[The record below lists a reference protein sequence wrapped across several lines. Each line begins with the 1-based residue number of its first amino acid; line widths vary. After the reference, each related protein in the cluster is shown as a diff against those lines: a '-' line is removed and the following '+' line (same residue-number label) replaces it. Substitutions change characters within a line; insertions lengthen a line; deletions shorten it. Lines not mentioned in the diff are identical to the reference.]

1 MLKVEYTYIFPFIQV
16 PWSWMFMIAFVII
29 ITDVILL
36 ITWQIVFNP
45 RAVEVLREVSL
56 NVNLMLIYN
65 KLIQRRGVSLHSV

>member
-1 MLKVEYTYIFPFIQV
+1 
-16 PWSWMFMIAFVII
+16 MIAFVII

-36 ITWQIVFNP
+36 VTWQIIFNP

-65 KLIQRRGVSLHSV
+65 KLIQRRGTSLHSV

>member
-1 MLKVEYTYIFPFIQV
+1 MLKFSSIQV

-36 ITWQIVFNP
+36 VTWQIIFNP

-65 KLIQRRGVSLHSV
+65 KLIQRRGTSLHSV